1 MKKFH
6 KSFPVLFKD
15 MTPKVDVEK
24 GTINDV
30 VVIAKGIDKVGD
42 YIDKKFMQQLVNQ
55 GNSLE
60 QGLKS
65 RFGHPNMCDSALG
78 TYIGRYKNFRLTEEA
93 VLADL
98 QLDPVA
104 KESPKGDL
112 YTYTL
117 QMAQKNSDMFG
128 NSIAFIQD
136 EPEQVEVVN
145 ENGEPEVRKALRL
158 KSFLASDLVD
168 TPAATTNLFKG
179 DGDFAAKATEFLDEN
194 PELFEMVTAHPQVI
208 KEFFIKY
215 QNYKSMSTTTGKKS
229 MLQRFKENAEKIYKE
244 LTGKKG
250 IAVTGADGSP
260 AEIVTD
266 QETPA
271 VGDSV
276 VLPDGTPAP
285 DGSYT
290 LGNGDTVTVASGVV
304 SAITPKADESV
315 IENSA
320 DEAQIA
326 KEFAELRVQL
336 EEKEKSIA
344 ELQKQNAEMLT
355 KLKDLKVNYTPPTR
369 SAETMKK
376 EVKDTTKPLT
386 KDEEKARI
394 KELLDKKKK

>member
-1 MKKFH
+1 MKKIH
-6 KSFPVLFKD
+6 KSFPVFFKD
-15 MTPKVDVEK
+15 MATKVNVEA

-30 VVIAKGIDKVGD
+30 VIIAKGIDKVND
-42 YIDKKFMQQLVNQ
+42 YIDKTFMQQLVDQ
-55 GNSLE
+55 GNSVE

-104 KESPKGDL
+104 KNSPKGDL

-117 QMAQKNSDMFG
+117 EMAQKNSDMFG
-128 NSIAFIQD
+128 NSIAFIEDQ
-136 EPEQVEVVN
+136 PEAVEVEN
-145 ENGEPEVRKALRL
+145 EAGEKETYFALRL

-179 DGDFAAKATEFLDEN
+179 DGDFAAKATTFLDEN
-194 PELFEMVTAHPQVI
+194 PELFELVNSHPQVI

-215 QNYKSMSTTTGKKS
+215 QNYKSMSQTGKKS
-229 MLQRFKENAEKIYKE
+229 MLQRFKENAEKFYKE

-260 AEIVTD
+260 AEVVTD

-276 VLPDGTPAP
+276 ILPDGSPAP

-290 LGNGDTVTVASGVV
+290 LGNGDTVTVAGGVV
-304 SAITPKADESV
+304 SAITPKVDEAV
-315 IENSA
+315 ENSA
-320 DEAQIA
+320 DETQIA
-326 KEFAELRVQL
+326 KDFAELRIQL
-336 EEKEKSIA
+336 EAKEKEVA
-344 ELQKQNAEMLT
+344 DLQKANADMLA
-355 KLKDLKVNYTPPTR
+355 KMKQMKIEYTPPAR
-369 SAETMKK
+369 SAETLKK
-376 EVKDTTKPLT
+376 DVTDTTKPLT
-386 KDEEKARI
+386 KEEEKTRI
-394 KELLDKKKK
+394 KELLEKNKKK

>member
-1 MKKFH
+1 MKKIH
-6 KSFPVLFKD
+6 KSFPVFFKD
-15 MTPKVDVEK
+15 MTPQVDVEK
-24 GTINDV
+24 GTINDI

-55 GNSLE
+55 GNVSE

-98 QLDPVA
+98 ELDPVA
-104 KESPKGDL
+104 KNSPKGDL

-117 QMAQKNSDMFG
+117 EMAQKNSDMFG
-128 NSIAFIQD
+128 NSIAFIED
-136 EPEQVEVVN
+136 TPEEVEVKN
-145 ENGEPEVRKALRL
+145 EKGEPEYHYALRL
-158 KSFLASDLVD
+158 KTFLASDLVD

-179 DGDFAAKATEFLDEN
+179 DGDFAAKATTFLDEN
-194 PELFEMVTAHPQVI
+194 PELFEMVNTHPQVI

-276 VLPDGTPAP
+276 VLPDGSPAP

-290 LGNGDTVTVASGVV
+290 LGNGDTVTVAAGVV
-304 SAITPKADESV
+304 SGITPKADEV
-315 IENSA
+315 VENSA

-336 EEKEKSIA
+336 EAKEKAIA
-344 ELQKQNAEMLT
+344 ELQKTNDDMLA
-355 KLKDLKVNYTPPTR
+355 KMKQLKVEYTPPAR
-369 SAETMKK
+369 SAETLKK
-376 EVKDTTKPLT
+376 DVTDTTKPLT
-386 KDEEKARI
+386 KDEEKTRI
-394 KELLDKKKK
+394 KEILEKSKKK